1 MEDMLNNLSNF
12 LNQIIN
18 QLQQTN
24 TITINNLKML
34 CFIDYQQRTITTNID
49 IINHL
54 LTTALG
60 LIKFDTIIIN
70 QFDQSTNINSKEIF
84 DVSLNDNLKQIYN
97 QGD

>member
-12 LNQIIN
+12 LNQIID

-34 CFIDYQQRTITTNID
+34 CFIAYQQRTTTTNID
-49 IINHL
+49 SIDHL

-70 QFDQSTNINSKEIF
+70 QFDQLRNINSKEIF

>member
-34 CFIDYQQRTITTNID
+34 CFIDYQQRTTTTNID
-49 IINHL
+49 SIDHL

-70 QFDQSTNINSKEIF
+70 QFDQLRNINSKEIF

>member
-1 MEDMLNNLSNF
+1 MENMLNNLSNF

-34 CFIDYQQRTITTNID
+34 CFIDYQQRTTITNID
-49 IINHL
+49 SIDHL

-70 QFDQSTNINSKEIF
+70 QFDQLRNINSKEIF

>member
-12 LNQIIN
+12 LNQIID

-24 TITINNLKML
+24 TITINDLKML
-34 CFIDYQQRTITTNID
+34 CFIAYQQRTVTINID
-49 IINHL
+49 IIDHL

-70 QFDQSTNINSKEIF
+70 QFDQLPNVNLKEIF

-97 QGD
+97 

>member
-34 CFIDYQQRTITTNID
+34 CFIDYQQRTTITNID
-49 IINHL
+49 SIDHL

-70 QFDQSTNINSKEIF
+70 QFDQLRNINSKEIF